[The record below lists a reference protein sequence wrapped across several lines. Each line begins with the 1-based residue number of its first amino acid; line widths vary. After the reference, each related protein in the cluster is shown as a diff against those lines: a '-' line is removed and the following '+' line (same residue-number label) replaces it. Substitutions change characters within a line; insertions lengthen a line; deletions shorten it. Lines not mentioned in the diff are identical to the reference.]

1 MANVCKKSVNT
12 YVQHIFENLIYEPY
26 VTSPTIMTKVIVIV
40 IRIKISG
47 TFILEPVSEIMADM
61 IY

>member
-26 VTSPTIMTKVIVIV
+26 VTSPTIMTKVIVI
-40 IRIKISG
+40 IIKISG